1 MRTFCCLVA
10 AMVASAGAAA
20 QSMDFVQLAPPAPSS
35 ASGLR
40 LSIGVGAAT
49 VPEYAGAADNR
60 ALALPLI
67 DAQWRN
73 GFFASTRNGLGLNF
87 SPDSRLDI
95 GARVT
100 LDLGRESDR
109 SPRLRGFDDID
120 PSAMLGA
127 YANWR
132 LGGGFSLL
140 SSAQTGAAKEGR
152 AATAHLG
159 LGYGGQ
165 WMPRVQFGAT
175 AALMLATKEYMQA
188 FHGVDAQQSARG
200 GLPVYTPGGG
210 LHSVRLGVNLNY
222 AIDNRWGVGVIAGA
236 SRLMGDAADSPL
248 TQDRNQGSAGVL
260 VSYRF
265 L

>member
-1 MRTFCCLVA
+1 MQPSRMLLALSFCA
-10 AMVASAGAAA
+10 PMVAAA
-20 QSMDFVQLAPPAPSS
+20 QTMDFVQFGPPPSS
-35 ASGLR
+35 SSGLR
-40 LSIGVGAAT
+40 LSLGLGATT
-49 VPEYAGAADNR
+49 VPEYPGAADNR

-73 GFFASTRNGLGLNF
+73 GFFASTRSGLGF
-87 SPDSRLDI
+87 DFAPDPRLDI
-95 GARVT
+95 GGRVT

-120 PSAMLGA
+120 PSAMVGA
-127 YANWR
+127 FANWR
-132 LGGGFSLL
+132 LGAGFSLL
-140 SSAQTGAAKEGR
+140 SSLQTGAAEQAR

-165 WMPRVQFGAT
+165 LIPRVQFGAT

-188 FHGVDAQQSARG
+188 FHGVNARQSARG
-200 GLPVYTPGGG
+200 GLPVYTPSGG
-210 LHSVRLGVNLNY
+210 LQSVRLGVNLNY
-222 AIDNRWGVGVIAGA
+222 AVDDRWGVGVVAGA
-236 SRLMGDAADSPL
+236 ARLMGDAADSPL

-265 L
+265 F